1 MAADD
6 SVDQN
11 DLKRVKG
18 IGVKVERR
26 LKAEGITNLR
36 QLARTP
42 VTELAAILDGLP
54 GKYNADRITREDWLS
69 QAAALATAP
78 PANAGEDEPVKR
90 FRHNFTVEVQVAGRD
105 IVSSK
110 IVHVQTRTPA
120 TWGRWDQQ
128 QIIPFIEEQAGAR
141 PSAPAAESGRAAHPA
156 TPPAPAPGAGDI
168 DRDDESGLALH
179 TFAMVP
185 ATGPEVTASEAVAAT
200 LSFGTAALDLPADRA
215 AQVKADVYAL
225 GRPPAKSTLAGSIQ
239 VDISPGEQVRL
250 QIPCQLPAI
259 GYPVGL
265 FAIVRLFTAGK
276 AGRIPSS
283 GLPNAEVTLLSATAA
298 DNRRSTEGG
307 PSTAGGPREVISG
320 R

>member
-1 MAADD
+1 MA
-6 SVDQN
+6 Q
-11 DLKRVKG
+11 R
-18 IGVKVERR
+18 
-26 LKAEGITNLR
+26 
-36 QLARTP
+36 P
-42 VTELAAILDGLP
+42 VTLADIVRGHLSLEIEGF
-54 GKYNADRITREDWLS
+54 DRLYFNGWVPALQTSGQIAGWLHWRGFPIAS
-69 QAAALATAP
+69 PAAP
-78 PANAGEDEPVKR
+78 
-90 FRHNFTVEVQVAGRD
+90 TVEAGRE
-105 IVSSK
+105 V
-110 IVHVQTRTPA
+110 R
-120 TWGRWDQQ
+120 
-128 QIIPFIEEQAGAR
+128 
-141 PSAPAAESGRAAHPA
+141 PA
-156 TPPAPAPGAGDI
+156 TPPAPAPGASDVDRGDKP
-168 DRDDESGLALH
+168 GLALH

-185 ATGPEVTASEAVAAT
+185 ATGPEVTASEAVTAT

-225 GRPPAKSTLAGSIQ
+225 GRPPAKSILAGRIQ